1 MQVRRMTPTAIAYL
15 VPEFPGQTH
24 AFFWREIQAL
34 EEAGLRVQTVSTRR
48 PVPGACPHDFAAA
61 AAARTVYLFPPPL
74 GAVVRLARRPV
85 RTLRALAYVLG
96 LSETPWH
103 RRLPLLGLLGSASA
117 LGRICRRERLDHVH
131 IHSCATAAHL
141 GALAAILDDLSY
153 SLTLHGDLPVYGTDH
168 AAKMARARFVAAV
181 TRPLAAQIAAVS
193 PGTPA
198 PVIWMGVDADRFRPA
213 AKPAPRPEGAPL
225 EVVTVAR
232 LNHTKGHVHLL
243 NAMARLKT
251 EGVAIRY
258 RMAGDGPERAA
269 LEAHVARLGLQ
280 DEARFLGP
288 LSEAEVIGL
297 LHSADV
303 LALTSFGAG
312 EAAPV
317 TVMEA
322 MAAGLPTV
330 VSAIGGTPDMIEDGV
345 DGFLVPQRDETAIAA
360 ALGRLAADPDL
371 RARIGAAA
379 RKTALARFDYRAQ
392 ARALLEALRA
402 AR

>member
-1 MQVRRMTPTAIAYL
+1 MQVSSMTLTAIAYL
-15 VPEFPGQTH
+15 VPEFPSQTH
-24 AFFWREIQAL
+24 AFFWHEIQAL
-34 EEAGLRVQTVSTRR
+34 EEAGLRVRTLSTRR
-48 PVPGACPHDFAAA
+48 PAPGACPHDFAAA

-74 GAVVRLARRPV
+74 AAVARLAGRPV
-85 RTLRALAYVLG
+85 RSLRALAYVLG
-96 LSETPWH
+96 LSETPWR
-103 RRLPLLGLLGSASA
+103 RRLVLVGLIASASA
-117 LGRICRRERLDHVH
+117 LGRICRRERLGHVH

-168 AAKMARARFVAAV
+168 VAKMARAGFVAAV

-193 PGTPA
+193 PGTLA
-198 PVIWMGVDADRFRPA
+198 PVIRMGVDTDRFHPPASARPGGEA
-213 AKPAPRPEGAPL
+213 L

-232 LNHTKGHVHLL
+232 FNHTKGHVHLL
-243 NAMARLKT
+243 NAMARLRA

-258 RMAGDGPERAA
+258 RMAGNGPERAA

-280 DEARFLGP
+280 DEVRFLGP
-288 LSEAEVIGL
+288 LSEAGVIDL

-345 DGFLVPQRDETAIAA
+345 DGLLVPQRDEEAIAA
-360 ALGRLAADPDL
+360 ALRRLAADPAL
-371 RARIGAAA
+371 RARIGQAA

-392 ARALLEALRA
+392 ARALLEALTVGR
-402 AR
+402 

>member
-1 MQVRRMTPTAIAYL
+1 MQVSSMTPTAIAYL
-15 VPEFPGQTH
+15 VPEFPSQTH

-34 EEAGLRVQTVSTRR
+34 EEAGLRVRTLSTRR
-48 PVPGACPHDFAAA
+48 PAPGACPHDFAAA

-74 GAVVRLARRPV
+74 AAVARLAGRPV

-96 LSETPWH
+96 LSETPWR
-103 RRLPLLGLLGSASA
+103 RRLTLVGLIASASA
-117 LGRICRRERLDHVH
+117 LGRICRRERLGHVH

-168 AAKMARARFVAAV
+168 AAKMARAGFVAAV

-198 PVIWMGVDADRFRPA
+198 PVIWMGVDTDRFHPPASARPGGEA
-213 AKPAPRPEGAPL
+213 L

-243 NAMARLKT
+243 NAMARLRA

-258 RMAGDGPERAA
+258 RMAGNGPERAA

-280 DEARFLGP
+280 DEVRFLGP
-288 LSEAEVIGL
+288 LSEAGVIDL

-322 MAAGLPTV
+322 MATGLPTV

-345 DGFLVPQRDETAIAA
+345 DGLLVPQRDEEAIAA
-360 ALGRLAADPDL
+360 ALRRLAADPAL
-371 RARIGAAA
+371 RARIGQAA

-392 ARALLEALRA
+392 ARALLEALTVGR
-402 AR
+402 

>member
-24 AFFWREIQAL
+24 AFFWREIRAL
-34 EEAGLRVQTVSTRR
+34 EEAGLRVRTVSTRR
-48 PVPGACPHDFAAA
+48 PAPGACPHDFAAA

-74 GAVVRLARRPV
+74 GALARLAGRPV

-96 LSETPWH
+96 LSETPWR
-103 RRLPLLGLLGSASA
+103 RRLALVGLLGSASA
-117 LGRICRRERLDHVH
+117 LGRICRREGLDHVH

-168 AAKMARARFVAAV
+168 AAKMARAGFVAAV

-198 PVIWMGVDADRFRPA
+198 PVIWMGVDTDRFHPPASARPGDA
-213 AKPAPRPEGAPL
+213 AL

-243 NAMARLKT
+243 NAMARLKA

-258 RMAGDGPERAA
+258 RMAGEGPERAA
-269 LEAHVARLGLQ
+269 IEAHVARLGLQ

-288 LSEAEVIGL
+288 LSEAEVIEL

-345 DGFLVPQRDETAIAA
+345 DGLLVPQRDETAIAA

-379 RKTALARFDYRAQ
+379 RQTALARFDYRAQ
-392 ARALLEALRA
+392 AKALLEALRA

>member
-1 MQVRRMTPTAIAYL
+1 MQVSSMTPTAIAYL

-34 EEAGLRVQTVSTRR
+34 EEAGLRVRTLSTRR
-48 PVPGACPHDFAAA
+48 PAPGACPHDFAAA

-74 GAVVRLARRPV
+74 AAVARLARRPV

-103 RRLPLLGLLGSASA
+103 RRLALVGLIASASA
-117 LGRICRRERLDHVH
+117 LGRICRRERLGHVH

-168 AAKMARARFVAAV
+168 AAKMARAGFVAAV

-198 PVIWMGVDADRFRPA
+198 PVIRMGVDTDRFHPPASARPGGEA
-213 AKPAPRPEGAPL
+213 L

-243 NAMARLKT
+243 NAMARLKA

-258 RMAGDGPERAA
+258 RMAGDGSERAA

-280 DEARFLGP
+280 DEVRFLGP
-288 LSEAEVIGL
+288 LSEAGVIDL

-345 DGFLVPQRDETAIAA
+345 DGLLVPQRDEEAIAA
-360 ALGRLAADPDL
+360 ALRRLAADPAL
-371 RARIGAAA
+371 RARIGQAA

-392 ARALLEALRA
+392 ARALLEALTVGG
-402 AR
+402 

>member
-1 MQVRRMTPTAIAYL
+1 MTPTAIAYL
-15 VPEFPGQTH
+15 VPEFPSQTH

-34 EEAGLRVQTVSTRR
+34 EEAGLRVRTLSTRR
-48 PVPGACPHDFAAA
+48 PAPGACPHDFAAA

-74 GAVVRLARRPV
+74 AAVARLAGRPV

-96 LSETPWH
+96 LSETPWR
-103 RRLPLLGLLGSASA
+103 RRLTLVGLIASASA
-117 LGRICRRERLDHVH
+117 LGRICRRERLGHVH

-168 AAKMARARFVAAV
+168 AAKMARAGFVAAV

-198 PVIWMGVDADRFRPA
+198 PVIWMGVDTDRFHPPASARPGGEA
-213 AKPAPRPEGAPL
+213 L

-243 NAMARLKT
+243 NAMARLRA

-258 RMAGDGPERAA
+258 RMAGNGPERAA

-280 DEARFLGP
+280 DEVRFLGP
-288 LSEAEVIGL
+288 LSEAGVIDL

-322 MAAGLPTV
+322 MATGLPTV

-345 DGFLVPQRDETAIAA
+345 DGLLVPQRDEEAIAA
-360 ALGRLAADPDL
+360 ALRRLAADPAL
-371 RARIGAAA
+371 RARIGQAA

-392 ARALLEALRA
+392 ARALLEALTVGR
-402 AR
+402 